1 MRILIRI
8 LILTL
13 FLSGCQSKNTNEI
26 DSKKLDEYKS
36 IYQTLLQST
45 ATSEA
50 GTYFDISTEVTHLPD
65 DTYRY
70 YVIVD
75 NASTSMYNV
84 KMIALEVGS
93 DSETIMAPSIGIL
106 DGEVYNLIPSQVSM
120 QEGFV
125 KGLVLSG
132 DSVNSEI
139 NLKIMISWT
148 DEKGKKQEKEYFDIT
163 CTAPSEQ

>member
-75 NASTSMYNV
+75 
-84 KMIALEVGS
+84 K
-93 DSETIMAPSIGIL
+93 IL
-106 DGEVYNLIPSQVSM
+106 KYRLMEFS
-120 QEGFV
+120 
-125 KGLVLSG
+125 
-132 DSVNSEI
+132 
-139 NLKIMISWT
+139 
-148 DEKGKKQEKEYFDIT
+148 
-163 CTAPSEQ
+163 